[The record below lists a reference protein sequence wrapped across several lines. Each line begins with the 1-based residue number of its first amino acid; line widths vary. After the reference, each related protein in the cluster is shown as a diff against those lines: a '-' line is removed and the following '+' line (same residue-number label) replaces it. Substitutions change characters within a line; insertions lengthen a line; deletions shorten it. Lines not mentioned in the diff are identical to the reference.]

1 LAREL
6 PSGQFGAFDRKC
18 PVAENCHCCGVF
30 ENSKSV
36 DNISVSGK
44 IKLILGFGL
53 LDLNAFKDLEPLN
66 RDCVFQPSFV

>member
-1 LAREL
+1 VGCFPE
-6 PSGQFGAFDRKC
+6 GVEFC
-18 PVAENCHCCGVF
+18 YCCGVF